1 MKTSL
6 SLEKYPGFKN
16 GINFI
21 KLNTMTEE
29 SMTQRILG
37 NFKSIKQLINSYEG
51 LSKKIK
57 RMSEEIDSLKRENKL
72 QEREIKLLKS
82 MIIQEF

>member
-1 MKTSL
+1 MSL

-16 GINFI
+16 GINSI

-29 SMTQRILG
+29 SMIQRILG

-72 QEREIKLLKS
+72 QERELKLLKS
-82 MIIQEF
+82 MIIQES